1 MDSLRILSFLSQL
14 AANNSR
20 PWFQEHKDEYD
31 AVREEWMASV
41 EQMVRRIT
49 VFDATVAHLQAKDCV
64 YRINRD
70 TRFSP
75 DKSPYKTHF
84 GAFINAHGKKSLR
97 GGYYIHL
104 EPGHCL
110 LAVGNYWLPT
120 NILTACRNE
129 IMANE
134 QQWLRHVRS
143 EAFLRFF
150 DGPSDADFEHSP
162 QGFGMARLKTCPSGF
177 PRDYEYVEYL
187 RLKDYC
193 AWHAVPDSFFLQ
205 PGWLDQMAE
214 VFEAGKDMQDFI
226 NAVIDDYE

>member
-1 MDSLRILSFLSQL
+1 MDSLRILSFLNQL

-20 PWFQEHKDEYD
+20 PWFQEHKNEYD

-97 GGYYIHL
+97 GGYYITWSRAIVFW
-104 EPGHCL
+104 L
-110 LAVGNYWLPT
+110 LATTGCLP
-120 NILTACRNE
+120 I
-129 IMANE
+129 
-134 QQWLRHVRS
+134 S
-143 EAFLRFF
+143 
-150 DGPSDADFEHSP
+150 
-162 QGFGMARLKTCPSGF
+162 
-177 PRDYEYVEYL
+177 
-187 RLKDYC
+187 
-193 AWHAVPDSFFLQ
+193 
-205 PGWLDQMAE
+205 
-214 VFEAGKDMQDFI
+214 
-226 NAVIDDYE
+226 